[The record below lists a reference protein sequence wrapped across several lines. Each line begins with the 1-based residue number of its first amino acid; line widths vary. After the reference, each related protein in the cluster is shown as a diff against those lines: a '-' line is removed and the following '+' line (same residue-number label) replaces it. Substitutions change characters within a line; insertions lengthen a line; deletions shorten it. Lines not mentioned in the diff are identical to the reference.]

1 MEHLEGQNLPMP
13 TTNQLVQVILT
24 LQQKVHSFRSWQA
37 DLEAAAA
44 TLAMA
49 SLAEDT
55 QDIATTGQA

>member
-1 MEHLEGQNLPMP
+1 MEHLKGQNLPMP

-24 LQQKVHSFRSWQA
+24 LQQKVHSLRSWQA
-37 DLEAAAA
+37 NLEAAAA
-44 TLAMA
+44 TPATA